1 MNLCL
6 TEPSSLQPRMWRGVE
21 MSNLIHNFQR
31 WVESAFAPGRVAPKV
46 EMRKQYA
53 IRPPPPH
60 VLRKSTL
67 VKRTPRPYWDEHGW
81 RREGGKYSGLY
92 QTRFGNWAGYATVSP
107 SGRVEVFIQHP
118 PAVLEQ
124 HPHWQCFNKRH
135 NGWYFVHSTSPISDV
150 SAGIINVE
158 KTITEAYEN

>member
-1 MNLCL
+1 MQF
-6 TEPSSLQPRMWRGVE
+6 T
-21 MSNLIHNFQR
+21 
-31 WVESAFAPGRVAPKV
+31 
-46 EMRKQYA
+46 
-53 IRPPPPH
+53 PPPPH
-60 VLRKSTL
+60 IVRKSTL

-92 QTRFGNWAGYATVSP
+92 QTRFGNWAGYVTVSP

-124 HPHWQCFNKRH
+124 HPHWQCFFQRH